1 MAVAEATVDERL
13 AAVAD
18 EVIADDFAADEFAA
32 DEFAAAELAFT
43 LLFTKRCS
51 LAS

>member
-1 MAVAEATVDERL
+1 MTVAEATVDERL

-32 DEFAAAELAFT
+32 AELAFT

>member
-1 MAVAEATVDERL
+1 MARAREAVVDGVTVVDEALAAIVAEV
-13 AAVAD
+13 
-18 EVIADDFAADEFAA
+18 AADAA
-32 DEFAAAELAFT
+32 DAVVAAEAVFT